1 MSDSPLDQDSID
13 NDNGGFVERVS
24 TILMEVPPARLFV
37 WGAIVLILA
46 GVCAYFG
53 IRFQNGLSFSDM
65 QRLMENGSL
74 TNPAY
79 VEDRSRVIPQIFGLV
94 LSVLGFVFGVVGGLL
109 PMWAVGR
116 LIADAVKAGDNDE

>member
-1 MSDSPLDQDSID
+1 
-13 NDNGGFVERVS
+13 
-24 TILMEVPPARLFV
+24 MEVPPARLFV